1 MRTAFVRTL
10 VGLAAQD
17 QRIALLTGDL
27 GFMAIEPFI
36 EQFPDRF
43 FNVGV
48 AEQNLVGIATGL
60 AEAGYLPF
68 VYSIAPF
75 ATLRPYEFIRN
86 GPVLHHLPVRIVGIG
101 GGFEYAAAG
110 PTHFALEDI
119 AVMRALHGIAVIAPA
134 DSEQAA
140 TALCQTWD
148 MPGPVYYRIGKDD
161 KTIVPGLH
169 GRFALGGTQQIR
181 VGQDLLLLAMGGIA
195 AEVASAA
202 ELLAAHGVD
211 AAVHVVAS
219 IVPPPE
225 EELAELLPHYPLV
238 LTVET
243 HTREGGIGSLVAE
256 IIAERQIGSRLIR
269 CGVSS
274 GASGRLGSTAYMHH
288 LHGLDQQSL
297 ADRAL
302 AALAEFGA

>member
-1 MRTAFVRTL
+1 VRTL
-10 VGLAAQD
+10 VELAAQD
-17 QRIALLTGDL
+17 PRIALLTGDL

-43 FNVGV
+43 YNVGV

-101 GGFEYAAAG
+101 GGFEYATAG

-119 AVMRALHGIAVIAPA
+119 AVMRALPGLAVIAPA
-134 DSEQAA
+134 DYQQAA
-140 TALCQTWD
+140 TALRQTWD
-148 MPGPVYYRIGKDD
+148 FPGPVYFRVGKDD

-169 GRFALGGTQQIR
+169 GEFSLGATQHVR
-181 VGQDLLLLAMGGIA
+181 AGADLLFLATGSIA
-195 AEVASAA
+195 SEVVAAA
-202 ELLAAHGVD
+202 ELLADHGID

-219 IVPPPE
+219 IVPSPAA
-225 EELAELLPHYPLV
+225 ELAGLLPRYPLV

-243 HTREGGIGSLVAE
+243 HTREGGLGSLVAE
-256 IIAERQIGSRLIR
+256 VIAEHRTGTRLIR
-269 CGVSS
+269 CGVSP
-274 GASGRLGSTAYMHH
+274 GANGRLGSTEYMHRV
-288 LHGLDQQSL
+288 HGLDRESL
-297 ADRAL
+297 AKRVL
-302 AALAEFGA
+302 AAFAECGA